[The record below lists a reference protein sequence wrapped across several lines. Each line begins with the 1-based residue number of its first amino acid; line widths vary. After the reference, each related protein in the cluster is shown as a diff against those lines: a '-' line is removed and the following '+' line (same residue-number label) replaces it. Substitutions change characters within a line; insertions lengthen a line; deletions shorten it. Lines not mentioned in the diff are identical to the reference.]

1 MKIIEMNGDLFDMS
15 NYGDDADNV
24 VLAHCIAS
32 DFGMGGGIALQFI
45 QHYDMKNRLIRRYP
59 VDTQEGLCRTPRPS
73 LVGTAVKVG
82 NVYNLITKKFT
93 FEKPQ
98 YYDFINSI
106 VDMRNQMVSFGDTA
120 LAIPYLIGCG
130 IDGLDETTVMGIID
144 DTFSITDIT
153 IYVVRRI

>member
-15 NYGDDADNV
+15 NYGDDSDNV

-45 QHYDMKNRLIRRYP
+45 QHYDMKNRLLKRYP
-59 VDTQEGLCRTPRPS
+59 SGSFSMTPRHS

-82 NVYNLITKKFT
+82 NVYNLITKTFT

-106 VDMRNQMVSFGDTA
+106 VDLRNQMISFGDTA

-130 IDGLDETTVMGIID
+130 IDMLDETTVMGIIE